1 MVIYG
6 IDGVLV
12 PEEVLF
18 PFEAEMLVTYLTA
31 TIRPGSAE
39 IPLSL
44 IVEAVGA
51 GETAPVA
58 TAFLTALTNDYMQ
71 QLLAL
76 YAMAVGNQEALM
88 ALAAVGNG
96 ALQQSSCATLTP
108 FLQQLPSAADLQQ
121 TGYTSRVLQA
131 TYPALTE
138 CLSIAKGL

>member
-18 PFEAEMLVTYLTA
+18 PFEAETLINYLTT

-44 IVEAVGA
+44 IVEAVEA
-51 GETAPVA
+51 GETAPVGA
-58 TAFLTALTNDYMQ
+58 AALTALTNGYMQ

-76 YAMAVGNQEALM
+76 YAMAVGNQEALV
-88 ALAAVGNG
+88 ALAAVGNE
-96 ALQQSSCATLTP
+96 ALQQSSCTTLTP

-121 TGYTSRVLQA
+121 TGYTSRVIQA
-131 TYPALTE
+131 TYPALAE
-138 CLSIAKGL
+138 CLSVAKGL